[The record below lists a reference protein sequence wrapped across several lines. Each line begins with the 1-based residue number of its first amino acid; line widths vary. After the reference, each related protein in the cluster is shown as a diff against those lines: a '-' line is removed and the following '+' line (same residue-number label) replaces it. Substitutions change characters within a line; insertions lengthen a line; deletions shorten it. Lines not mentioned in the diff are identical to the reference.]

1 MDLEEYRKDLLE
13 DVRVSAE
20 SEINNM
26 SSEFVNHVVEILI
39 NAEEFEDFTEGYFEG
54 IGERNRKMVMDGYY
68 FDPYDKSCVVLISD
82 FSNLDET
89 TNLTTTEINNHIVC
103 LFL

>member
-39 NAEEFEDFTEGYFEG
+39 NAEEF
-54 IGERNRKMVMDGYY
+54 
-68 FDPYDKSCVVLISD
+68 
-82 FSNLDET
+82 
-89 TNLTTTEINNHIVC
+89 
-103 LFL
+103 